1 MSASR
6 RLSKLKRSTNPM
18 VSDVLNVK
26 VSNDSN
32 QTVKIDENLVKP
44 VTILTWHEQRLN
56 KMDGEIKNLT
66 EYVPKELVVGLVE
79 TIEHLNKKIE
89 LLTDA
94 YNSLIEQ
101 LNTDDVETEVETEV
115 QNELITLSIKEN

>member
-1 MSASR
+1 
-6 RLSKLKRSTNPM
+6 M

-32 QTVKIDENLVKP
+32 QPVKIDENLVKP

-56 KMDGEIKNLT
+56 KMDGEIKHLT